1 MSVARGLSILLVSS
15 KNQLFVALIFCIVFL
30 FSISFNSALIFI
42 LYFLSQS
49 SPEGM
54 PVVSREKQGDPGR
67 GGNIDMRETWI
78 FCLLM

>member
-15 KNQLFVALIFCIVFL
+15 KNQLFVALIFCIVLL

-54 PVVSREKQGDPGR
+54 PIDSREREGEREMQGEE
-67 GGNIDMRETWI
+67 ETST
-78 FCLLM
+78 